1 MVKRNEYSLDLS
13 EFTADAPASIGTE
26 IEVRGAQ
33 RMDIPDLAD
42 LMIDADRGTID
53 YDDETIEDALSEV
66 AAYMGGERG
75 GAPLLDVSQLA
86 FLEEELI
93 SACLVAEWDERQQ
106 PVIAYVMT
114 RAKWKNQGLAKR
126 LLISTL
132 GKLKREGYRGVRAV
146 ITEGNKPS
154 EHLFIEQGFRIIN
167 R

>member
-1 MVKRNEYSLDLS
+1 MVKRYEYALDLS
-13 EFTADAPASIGTE
+13 EFTANTRASIGME

-33 RMDIPDLAD
+33 TIDLPDLAD
-42 LMIDADRGTID
+42 LMIDAYRGTID

-66 AAYMGGERG
+66 AAYMAGERG

-86 FLEEELI
+86 FQEEELI

-106 PVIAYVMT
+106 PIIAYVMT
-114 RAKWKNQGLAKR
+114 RAEWKKRGLAKR

-132 GKLKREGYRGVRAV
+132 GKLKSKGYGGVRAV
-146 ITEGNKPS
+146 ITEGNTAS
-154 EHLFIEQGFRIIN
+154 EHLFISQGFRKIN